1 MVNILMNY
9 LLHKPTLHN
18 FGLIKSGLLCSG
30 LLFLS
35 QSAFADAT
43 IVYELTSG
51 MQKTSNMMQIKDG
64 KIRFTPPNKQNNYS
78 LYDSQTNTL
87 THVDSGQ
94 RKYLSMDEKM
104 MTEQANKVQQQMD
117 KMRQDMVAKMKDM
130 PPEQK
135 KQVEQMMNNHLSRVE
150 ENKIPHQIEQKK
162 TSRTETIAG
171 IQCSVHESYVSGIKV
186 NEICMTESDKMGLST
201 QDANALMSMQE
212 FMKRMQ
218 KVAQKMMGSNVPTAD
233 LQGVPLHTILFAP
246 DGSVKMETRL
256 ASVSTSAISSDKV
269 TLPADYT
276 AIPMPQMPATPGAQ

>member
-1 MVNILMNY
+1 
-9 LLHKPTLHN
+9 
-18 FGLIKSGLLCSG
+18 
-30 LLFLS
+30 
-35 QSAFADAT
+35 
-43 IVYELTSG
+43 
-51 MQKTSNMMQIKDG
+51 
-64 KIRFTPPNKQNNYS
+64 
-78 LYDSQTNTL
+78 
-87 THVDSGQ
+87 
-94 RKYLSMDEKM
+94 
-104 MTEQANKVQQQMD
+104 
-117 KMRQDMVAKMKDM
+117 
-130 PPEQK
+130 
-135 KQVEQMMNNHLSRVE
+135 MMNNHLSRVE

-171 IQCSVHESYVSGIKV
+171 IQCTVHESYVSGIKV

-256 ASVSTSAISSDKV
+256 ASVSTSAINSDKV